1 MKKIIKFICCLA
13 LFTAC
18 EDAIDID
25 QVGRITTDVAFQN
38 VQDLQDGLIGVYTK
52 YDLVQDIA
60 HSATFTDEL
69 SVGFISG
76 GQRVGDYQFIL
87 DATSLSAFTFWQ
99 RGYEEINEGTRLI
112 LAAESV
118 PLEDGEQDQYNNILG
133 QVHALRAYSHFKLLS
148 YYSTDLTDDNALGV
162 IAVDFVPSI
171 DDTFPRNTN
180 GEVFALIEAD
190 LQRAENLLQDQSNA
204 TFISRDFV
212 TALRARMAT
221 YRGQYGMATTY
232 AQQLLDSYTIA
243 TRTQYTSMFLDED
256 NTEIIFKLE
265 RTRGDVFDSAGNGV
279 SNMASPSRAGA
290 KFAFTNETIN
300 GGPYF
305 EIGRS
310 LFNLFDEDDIRFDVN
325 VGPESIISPDYQN
338 AADFENEDIL
348 LVFKYPGS
356 ETQPLMNDLK
366 VFRASEMLLILA
378 EAAADA
384 ANINGAANTTA
395 AYIKQLRDARFGT
408 DQPLPS
414 YANETEAFAAILYE
428 RRIELAFEGHRFHDL
443 KRLGAR
449 ANQGVLRDPL
459 DCNVIGVN
467 GACSLPATDHR
478 FTLPIPQ
485 AELIANPNLRE
496 QQNPGY

>member
-1 MKKIIKFICCLA
+1 MKKIIKFIFCLA

-38 VQDLQDGLIGVYTK
+38 LQDLQDGLIGVYTK

-60 HSATFTDEL
+60 HSSTFTDEL

-76 GQRVGDYQFIL
+76 GQRVDDYQFIL
-87 DATSLSAFTFWQ
+87 DATSLPAFTFWQ
-99 RGYEEINEGTRLI
+99 RSYEEINEGTRLI
-112 LAAESV
+112 LAAESI
-118 PLEDGEQDQYNNILG
+118 PLKDGEQEEYNNILG

-162 IAVDFVPSI
+162 IAVDFVPLIS
-171 DDTFPRNTN
+171 DTFPRNTN
-180 GEVFALIEAD
+180 AEVFSLIETD
-190 LQRAENLLQDQSNA
+190 LQKAESLLQEQSSV
-204 TFISRDFV
+204 TFISKDFI

-221 YRGQYGMATTY
+221 YRGQYGLAGTY
-232 AQQLLDSYTIA
+232 AQQLLDRYPIA
-243 TRTQYTSMFLDED
+243 SREQYINMFLDSG
-256 NTEIIFKLE
+256 NAEIIFKLE
-265 RTRGDVFDSAGNGV
+265 RTRGDEFDRAGNGV
-279 SNMASPSRAGA
+279 SNMASQSRAGA

-300 GGPYF
+300 GGPFF

-310 LFNLFDEDDIRFDVN
+310 LFNLLDEDDIRFNVN

-348 LVFKYPGS
+348 LVYKYPRS

-366 VFRASEMLLILA
+366 VFRSSEMLLILA
-378 EAAADA
+378 EVAADGD
-384 ANINGAANTTA
+384 NINGAANSTA
-395 AYIKQLRDARFGT
+395 SYIKQLRDARFT
-408 DQPLPS
+408 TEQPLPS
-414 YANETEAFAAILYE
+414 YANQTEAFAAILNE

-443 KRLGAR
+443 KRLGTR

-459 DCNVIGVN
+459 DCNVVGVN

-485 AELIANPNLRE
+485 AELIANPGLRE

>member
-18 EDAIDID
+18 EDAIDIN
-25 QVGRITTDVAFQN
+25 QVGRITADVAFQN
-38 VQDLQDGLIGVYTK
+38 LQDLQDGLIGVYTK

-60 HSATFTDEL
+60 HASTFTDEL

-99 RGYEEINEGTRLI
+99 RGYEEINEATRLI

-118 PLEDGEQDQYNNILG
+118 PIGDGEQGAYNNVLG
-133 QVHALRAYSHFKLLS
+133 QAHALRAYSHFKLLS
-148 YYSTDLTDDNALGV
+148 YYSTDLTNDSALGV

-180 GEVFALIEAD
+180 GEVFALIETD
-190 LQRAENLLQDQSNA
+190 LQKAESLLQDQSNA
-204 TFISRDFV
+204 TFISKDFV

-221 YRGQYGMATTY
+221 YRGQYGMAATY
-232 AQQLLDSYTIA
+232 AQQLLDRYPIA
-243 TRTQYTSMFLDED
+243 DRTQYVNMFLDTD

-265 RTRGDVFDSAGNGV
+265 RTRGDVFDLAGNGV
-279 SNMASPSRAGA
+279 SNMASQSRAGA
-290 KFAFTNETIN
+290 KFSFTNETIN

-310 LFNLFDEDDIRFDVN
+310 LFNLFDNDDIRFDVN

-338 AADFENEDIL
+338 AEDFENEDIL
-348 LVFKYPGS
+348 LVYKYPGS

-366 VFRASEMLLILA
+366 VFRSSEMLLILA
-378 EAAADA
+378 EAAAENGD
-384 ANINGAANTTA
+384 INGAANSTA
-395 AYIKQLRDARFGT
+395 AYIKQLRDARFT
-408 DQPLPS
+408 LEQTLPT
-414 YANETEAFAAILYE
+414 YTNATEAFADILNE
-428 RRIELAFEGHRFHDL
+428 RRVELAFEGHRFHDL
-443 KRLGAR
+443 KRLGTR
-449 ANQGVLRDPL
+449 ADQGVLRDPL